1 MKTLATIRSGTQPT
15 LISQTKDRIVTIL
28 EADELDAIDD
38 ALGLS
43 LMYLSDSIEIID
55 SLYQIVSSL
64 ESTDDETR
72 EVIAGLYDTVK
83 TASASIQ
90 SKYSIQTPIE

>member
-15 LISQTKDRIVTIL
+15 VISKTKESNIPKL
-28 EADELDAIDD
+28 EDEELDAIDD

-43 LMYLSDSIEIID
+43 LMYLSDGIEMID
-55 SLYQIVSSL
+55 SVYQIVSSL
-64 ESTDDETR
+64 DSTDEETR
-72 EVIAGLYDTVK
+72 QTVATLYDTIK
-83 TASASIQ
+83 TASATIQ